1 MGCVRS
7 SPTRGHRAGA
17 LLTHRAAVPAV
28 PATPRPEPAR
38 RNERSPFPAPDR
50 TAVTPELHGG
60 TGRMCRGKSCAQQ
73 SCPPGCRA
81 IQLCIHC
88 RERPTGFWVSRTNGW
103 TVHRP
108 WCRSCCQ
115 ELDRDHRDVI
125 RFPTW
130 QDANTA
136 PRKGRAGAPRHGE
149 DRTDQHASA
158 PMEPAATAGQ
168 DVDLPATTTGR
179 SSNLNRNLLEHN
191 LPACRVPGGRL

>member
-28 PATPRPEPAR
+28 PATRGPNRPVATSVHRFPPQTAQP
-38 RNERSPFPAPDR
+38 SPPSCTAAPGR
-50 TAVTPELHGG
+50 T
-60 TGRMCRGKSCAQQ
+60 CRGKSCAQQ

-81 IQLCIHC
+81 IQLCIHY

-108 WCRSCCQ
+108 WGRSCCQ

-130 QDANTA
+130 QDPNTA

-158 PMEPAATAGQ
+158 PMELAATAGQ

>member
-1 MGCVRS
+1 VKFVSRS
-7 SPTRGHRAGA
+7 SPVKHLSGQGPVTERSSTALRPESGVGLTWWSGAGGVGLWLRRWRSSVVRVSCPACWAGWAGLRAWCWWWGTPGWA
-17 LLTHRAAVPAV
+17 RPGLPRRAWPG
-28 PATPRPEPAR
+28 PRP
-38 RNERSPFPAPDR
+38 
-50 TAVTPELHGG
+50 
-60 TGRMCRGKSCAQQ
+60 M
-73 SCPPGCRA
+73 
-81 IQLCIHC
+81 
-88 RERPTGFWVSRTNGW
+88 GW